1 MRAKKVSVSALS
13 SKAEKA
19 LKSAVR
25 QVVKE
30 HKRTGQPIVVWRS
43 GKVVRISANR
53 LLSRQ

>member
-1 MRAKKVSVSALS
+1 MRAKKVSISALS
-13 SKAEKA
+13 SKAERA

-43 GKVVRISANR
+43 GKVVRISADR
-53 LLSRQ
+53 LLRG

>member
-1 MRAKKVSVSALS
+1 MRDKKVSVSSLS

-25 QVVKE
+25 RVVEE

-43 GKVVRISANR
+43 GKVVRISADR
-53 LLSRQ
+53 LSNQK